1 VTEAVEITDNRS
13 RLFEIA
19 RVLVR
24 FDYVA
29 RFIINTNHSIVRPA
43 EKLDIADRIADR
55 IRFAIPQAI
64 C

>member
-19 RVLVR
+19 RVFVR

-43 EKLDIADRIADR
+43 EKLDVADRIANR